1 MAGSKSLECPRP
13 ISPNAVDTM
22 CRKCSDEAGSC
33 ERFQPHGRNGR
44 QLGGEREKTVSPVVG
59 SALAPGQGQNGQPSL
74 HSTQDQPPVIQA
86 KRWRLRSAVLVDELQ
101 PGSDKPHQSEE
112 TFSSESDRLPLR
124 KTEGRSAWGGAV
136 IGSECEVPPQS
147 LAVGLCPI
155 AGQERSS
162 ASSDPQG
169 SASAP
174 RGQPQGTTGRGE
186 QPEGSPRA
194 EAEEAD

>member
-1 MAGSKSLECPRP
+1 M
-13 ISPNAVDTM
+13 
-22 CRKCSDEAGSC
+22 
-33 ERFQPHGRNGR
+33 
-44 QLGGEREKTVSPVVG
+44 
-59 SALAPGQGQNGQPSL
+59 
-74 HSTQDQPPVIQA
+74 
-86 KRWRLRSAVLVDELQ
+86 LVDELQ
-101 PGSDKPHQSEE
+101 PGSDKPHHREE

-162 ASSDPQG
+162 ASSDPHG

-194 EAEEAD
+194 EAEEADSGSEGQVTGRQPLIPRAPPRVSLKEREEHEVTHTPYRSWCPYCVRGRGRNTPHRKRDSQREGDRCVPKVSMD